1 MTMPNIPTPKLKG
14 LKRGSSSGIQTPRF
28 VSDLLKDM
36 RDRRLVI
43 PAVAL
48 LVAIVAVP
56 FVLSASPEPATPP
69 APLAAD
75 PQAAAVEP
83 AVLAVQEAGVRDFR
97 ERLDALDRKNPFGD
111 RFEQEAESSGAEE
124 SALLAPEDSGSSSPS
139 PSVPDVSEPAP
150 DSSSGVEPGGTTPPP
165 VSGSDEEQFVL
176 VPRIDVEVGIVDRDR
191 RRSIDGVKSGDL
203 LPSKETPVAMFLGN
217 NDDGSVAD
225 LLVSRDVSR
234 VNGEGKCKPS
244 RNNCEFLRME
254 DGDSAYLRFA
264 DGNRYVITVR
274 NIYWEQIPE
283 SKAEKA
289 G

>member
-1 MTMPNIPTPKLKG
+1 MKLPNLPTRKPKGTK
-14 LKRGSSSGIQTPRF
+14 GSSSGIQPPRV
-28 VSDLLKDM
+28 VSDVLKDM

-48 LVAIVAVP
+48 LVAILAAP
-56 FVLSASPEPATPP
+56 FVLSSSPEPAVPP
-69 APLAAD
+69 APLAPD

-111 RFEQEAESSGAEE
+111 RFEEKAETSGAEE
-124 SALLAPEDSGSSSPS
+124 SALLAPEDSGSPAPSSSAPA
-139 PSVPDVSEPAP
+139 VSEPAP
-150 DSSSGVEPGGTTPPP
+150 DSSSGVEPGGTAPP
-165 VSGSDEEQFVL
+165 VSDSQEEPYVL

-191 RRSIDGVKSGDL
+191 RRTIDGVKSGDL
-203 LPSKETPVAMFLGN
+203 LPSKDTPVAMFLGN

-234 VNGEGKCKPS
+234 VNGEGKCKPG
-244 RNNCEFLRME
+244 RNNCEFLRMDE
-254 DGDSAYLRFA
+254 GDSAYLRFA
-264 DGNRYVITVR
+264 DDKRYVITVK
-274 NIYWEQIPE
+274 NVYWERIPK

-289 G
+289 A